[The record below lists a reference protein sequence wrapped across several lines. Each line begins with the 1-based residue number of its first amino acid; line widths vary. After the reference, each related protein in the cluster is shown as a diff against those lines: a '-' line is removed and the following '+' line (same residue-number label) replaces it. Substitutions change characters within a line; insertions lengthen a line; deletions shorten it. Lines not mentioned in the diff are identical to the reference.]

1 MNINEAGAQ
10 LSLAVSSLRH
20 LKGNRQA
27 DALASRI
34 GDIKAELS
42 SGDYSTARS
51 RLETIRTEL
60 ATLAAVQPAAAPR
73 GMPIPSGSKPELLP
87 GVQTAIDRMSA
98 ALKALDGHDA

>member
-20 LKGNRQA
+20 LGGDRRA

-42 SGDYSTARS
+42 SGDYSTASS

-60 ATLAAVQPAAAPR
+60 ATLTAVPR
-73 GMPIPSGSKPELLP
+73 AKSELLP
-87 GVQTAIDRMSA
+87 GVQTAMGRISA
-98 ALKALDGHDA
+98 ALKALNGHGA